1 MSCRRLQDYQMGTWD
16 TISPRGSGH
25 GFGGQT
31 HFKQNSINHIKEP
44 FDTLLICSWF
54 YRTFSY
60 VALPMFHFLIIS
72 RCTLVGV
79 QSMIIIIA
87 SNSNIDL
94 KLSFY

>member
-1 MSCRRLQDYQMGTWD
+1 M
-16 TISPRGSGH
+16 I
-25 GFGGQT
+25 
-31 HFKQNSINHIKEP
+31 I
-44 FDTLLICSWF
+44 
-54 YRTFSY
+54 FSY

-79 QSMIIIIA
+79 QSMIIITA